1 MNRPEDAPLETIEGS
16 VQKINFANEAT
27 GFAVVRITVKTEP
40 FPVTVIGALA
50 TLRLGEDVR
59 FSGYW
64 KNDPKFGR
72 QFAVEDYVPTVP
84 TDVHAIEKYLSS
96 GLVKGIG
103 PEMAKRIVKAFGPKT
118 IEVIDQRPER
128 LEKVEGIGPKRR
140 ELIQKSWAEQKAV
153 REVMIFL
160 QGVGV
165 SPAYAIRIY
174 RQYGAGAPS
183 VIRADPYRLA
193 RDVHGIGFK
202 IADKIARDLGFDIEN
217 PKRIEAGAT
226 FTLWEAQS
234 DGHIYLPETELIN
247 KSSQLLEVPFRLA
260 EEAVDRLVEGGWL
273 RAEALLTGGRGIYHP
288 ILRDHEMMAAKRLVA
303 LMRNSRLDPKKI
315 AFPAEVLNKIQE
327 LSDGQKEALKRSL
340 TSPVSVITGGPG
352 TGKCL
357 GRGTPVMLFT
367 GEVVAVESI
376 QVGDR
381 LMGPDSEPREVLSTS
396 RGFGPL
402 FRITPTKG
410 DSWVCNDEHVLT
422 LTGTR
427 RYQGQTR
434 DVALN
439 EFIAETAHLPRLD
452 IHWRLFRTAV
462 QFPAQPL
469 PVEPYLVGL
478 WIGDGALG
486 EPQVTTGDAVIREYC
501 EQVAPKYDTELV
513 VRHDTETVMNLRFR
527 VGVRGVA
534 HRGTF
539 CFLRQLFAAASEE
552 GKRIPLEYLRNS
564 EAARLELLAGIID
577 TDGCL
582 SDGGFE
588 LSTVSD
594 VLAEQYLWLARSL
607 GFAAYDSPSRKGI
620 KSTGFVGE
628 YHRIFISGDVGRVPC
643 KLEGRKTVPRKQIK
657 RALVTGFE
665 ASPIGDGEFFGFTL
679 EGDGR
684 FLLGDFTVTH
694 NTTMIK
700 ALLSM
705 LEARGTKTLLAA
717 PTGRAAKRLEQ
728 STGKQAQTIHRLL
741 EFNPKEGKFTRNATN
756 PLEADAL
763 ILDEA
768 SMIDL
773 PLARALLEAVRP
785 GSQFVL
791 VGDVDQLPSVGPGL
805 FLADSIRSA
814 AIPVSRLH
822 EVFRQAAQSQI
833 INAAHSILKGKSP
846 NSGGEGSDFFIIE
859 RNDPQKAIET
869 IKELVTKRI
878 PSKFGFDPKNDVQ
891 VLAPMHRGVCGVEN
905 LNLELQSVLNP
916 GGASLGAGSRGL
928 KVGDKVM
935 QVKNDYDKD
944 VFNGDVGF
952 IEGIN
957 EEDGLVSVRYD
968 ERNVFYPLADLD
980 ELSLAYATSIHKA
993 QGSEYPAVIIPMLT
1007 QHFVMLQRNLFY
1019 TAVTRGKKLV
1029 VVVGDPRAIRM
1040 AVKNDK
1046 PQERYSRLIERL
1058 REESTAL

>member
-140 ELIQKSWAEQKAV
+140 ELIQKSWVEQKAV

-217 PKRIEAGAT
+217 PKRIDAGTT

-247 KSSQLLEVPFRLA
+247 KASQLLEVPFRLV
-260 EEAVDRLVEGGWL
+260 EEGVERLVEGGWL
-273 RAEALLTGGRGIYHP
+273 RAEALMVGGRGIYHP
-288 ILRDHEMMAAKRLVA
+288 ILRDHEIMAAKRLVA
-303 LMRNSRLDPKKI
+303 LMRGSKLDPSKI
-315 AFPAEVLNKIQE
+315 SFPAEVLNKIQE

-352 TGKCL
+352 TGK
-357 GRGTPVMLFT
+357 
-367 GEVVAVESI
+367 
-376 QVGDR
+376 
-381 LMGPDSEPREVLSTS
+381 
-396 RGFGPL
+396 
-402 FRITPTKG
+402 
-410 DSWVCNDEHVLT
+410 
-422 LTGTR
+422 
-427 RYQGQTR
+427 
-434 DVALN
+434 
-439 EFIAETAHLPRLD
+439 
-452 IHWRLFRTAV
+452 
-462 QFPAQPL
+462 
-469 PVEPYLVGL
+469 
-478 WIGDGALG
+478 
-486 EPQVTTGDAVIREYC
+486 
-501 EQVAPKYDTELV
+501 
-513 VRHDTETVMNLRFR
+513 
-527 VGVRGVA
+527 
-534 HRGTF
+534 
-539 CFLRQLFAAASEE
+539 
-552 GKRIPLEYLRNS
+552 
-564 EAARLELLAGIID
+564 
-577 TDGCL
+577 
-582 SDGGFE
+582 
-588 LSTVSD
+588 
-594 VLAEQYLWLARSL
+594 
-607 GFAAYDSPSRKGI
+607 
-620 KSTGFVGE
+620 
-628 YHRIFISGDVGRVPC
+628 
-643 KLEGRKTVPRKQIK
+643 
-657 RALVTGFE
+657 
-665 ASPIGDGEFFGFTL
+665 
-679 EGDGR
+679 
-684 FLLGDFTVTH
+684 
-694 NTTMIK
+694 TTMIK

-814 AIPVSRLH
+814 VIPVSRLN

-833 INAAHSILKGKSP
+833 IGAAHSILKGMSP
-846 NSGGEGSDFFIIE
+846 NTSSEGADFFIIE

-878 PSKFGFDPKNDVQ
+878 PSKFGFDPKNDIQ

-905 LNLELQSVLNP
+905 LNIELQSVLNP

-957 EEDGLVSVRYD
+957 EEDGLVSIRYD

-1046 PQERYSRLIERL
+1046 PA
-1058 REESTAL
+1058 TAA